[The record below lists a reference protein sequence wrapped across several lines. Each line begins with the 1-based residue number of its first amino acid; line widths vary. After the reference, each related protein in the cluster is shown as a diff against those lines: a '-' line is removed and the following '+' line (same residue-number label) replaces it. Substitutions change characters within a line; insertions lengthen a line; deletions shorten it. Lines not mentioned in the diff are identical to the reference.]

1 MRYKVGDKVRVRSDL
16 KLSVLYDGLC
26 AIDEM
31 IKKKIVTIT
40 YVHDG
45 GYEVVEDD
53 YMWTDGMLNG
63 LVEDELTA
71 EEAIKIQAEMCE
83 GVFLQ

>member
-40 YVHDG
+40 YVYDG
-45 GYEVVEDD
+45 GYDTVNGCYVQPNYWVLPKVFRFPKDD
-53 YMWTDGMLNG
+53 
-63 LVEDELTA
+63 E
-71 EEAIKIQAEMCE
+71 I
-83 GVFLQ
+83 